1 MQAKKPSHKGV
12 SGGTVGAGRAMRVL
26 LGLALSGLAAGQA
39 LAEPWT
45 LDTLVVT
52 GTRSERR
59 QLESPVRTEVVSAA
73 ELERTHARDL
83 KEALQNVPGLQLRE
97 IHGKSGFEVWLQG
110 LDADRVLVLVD
121 GLPVSATTGS
131 TTDVSQLALAEV
143 ERIEVVK
150 GAMSAQYGS
159 AAMGGVVH
167 VITRD
172 IPVGLSGE
180 LEADAGSYGEQNP
193 TGDALDLGAGHGRAR
208 VSLGGQ
214 TWRGRLAV
222 DRNESNGV
230 DPEPR
235 DWPQP
240 GDAVTREHGQG
251 RLEWHPADAGRF
263 YVQAEA
269 FDEQA
274 ATRYRL
280 QLPGRTVD
288 QSKHEVAERR
298 RLTAG
303 GRWRHD
309 NGLRWQVDGVA
320 ETLSDDTRKQA
331 AGTAFDDR
339 RADQDLNRLSSQ
351 FELPAWGQHLWQL
364 GADLHRQALRQSKDG
379 ASELD
384 RVGDVERDARELY
397 VQDDW
402 FLSER
407 LELLAGLRQQW
418 DSDFGPHHAPKLNLR
433 WALREDDA
441 WQLAA
446 RLGWGAG
453 YRVPDLKER
462 HYRFDHSQLGYV
474 VEGNPTLQ
482 PERSSSWQLGL
493 GGVRRE
499 RLELDLN
506 LFQNRL
512 RDLIQTDR
520 DPVATAARGDGV
532 QVYRYLNVAR
542 ARTAGAELVLGWQLQ
557 ERLRLQLGYL
567 NLRSEDDSTGG
578 ELTHRPRHQAN
589 AGFDWRPRATQLEA
603 SLRARYQSSELVDS
617 ASGARSPGWWLLD
630 SKLNWDVDQDLRLF
644 AGIDNLFNQQRD
656 FSDRNDFGPV
666 TGRLVYAGVR
676 YRWDQ

>member
-1 MQAKKPSHKGV
+1 MQGKQQACAGAD
-12 SGGTVGAGRAMRVL
+12 SGRWGGGRRR
-26 LGLALSGLAAGQA
+26 LGLAITLLIAGQA
-39 LAEPWT
+39 LAEPLT

-52 GTRSERR
+52 GTRSERQR
-59 QLESPVRTEVVSAA
+59 LESPVWTEVVSAA

-193 TGDALDLGAGHGRAR
+193 SGDALDLGAGHERAR

-214 TWRGRLAV
+214 AWRARLAV
-222 DRNESNGV
+222 DRNESDGV
-230 DPEPR
+230 DPNPR

-240 GDAVTREHGQG
+240 GDAVTREHWQG

-263 YVQAEA
+263 YAQAEA

-274 ATRYRL
+274 ATRYQL

-288 QSKHEVAERR
+288 QSKQEVAERR

-309 NGLRWQVDGVA
+309 NGLRWRIDGLL
-320 ETLSDDTRKQA
+320 ETLRDDTRKQVT
-331 AGTAFDDR
+331 GMVFDDR

-351 FELPAWGQHLWQL
+351 LELPAWGPHLWQL
-364 GADLHRQALRQSKDG
+364 GADLHRQTLRQRKDG
-379 ASELD
+379 RSELD
-384 RVGDVERDARELY
+384 RPGDAERDARELY

-493 GGVRRE
+493 GGVRGE

-567 NLRSEDDSTGG
+567 KLRSEDDNTGG
-578 ELTHRPRHQAN
+578 ELTHRPRHQAT
-589 AGFDWRPRATQLEA
+589 AGFDWRPSAQPVEW
-603 SLRARYQSSELVDS
+603 SLRTRYQSSELVDS
-617 ASGARSPGWWLLD
+617 TSGARSPSWWRLD
-630 SKLNWDVDQDLRLF
+630 SKLNWDFDRELRLF
-644 AGIDNLFNQQRD
+644 AGIDNPFNQQRD
-656 FSDRNDFGPV
+656 FNDRNDFGPV
-666 TGRLVYAGVR
+666 AGRLVYAGVR
-676 YRWDQ
+676 YRWGQ